1 MKDWIVRV
9 YDEDN
14 KILASWKI
22 ENRTEIEAF
31 SEAEAD
37 VIRIPHQ
44 KDWSL
49 TPEGITLGNE
59 KVSIEGE

>member
-9 YDEDN
+9 YDEND
-14 KILASWKI
+14 KIIASWTI
-22 ENRTEIEAF
+22 ENRTESEAF

-37 VIRIPHQ
+37 VVQIPNQ

-49 TPEGITLGNE
+49 TPEGITLGN
-59 KVSIEGE
+59 